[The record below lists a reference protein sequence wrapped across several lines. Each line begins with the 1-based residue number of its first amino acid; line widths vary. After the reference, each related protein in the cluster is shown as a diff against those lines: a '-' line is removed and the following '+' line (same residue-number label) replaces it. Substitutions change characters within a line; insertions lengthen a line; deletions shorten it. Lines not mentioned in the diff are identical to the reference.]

1 MPKGPRGE
9 QRPAD
14 VIGCAVAV
22 ARISV
27 GEEDDAVR
35 PPSGRTR
42 SGKAGGLAR
51 AKALTQTQRQVIAK
65 NAANRRWG

>member
-14 VIGCAVAV
+14 VIGCAVKV

-27 GEEDDAVR
+27 GEIDDDRYSA
-35 PPSGRTR
+35 PGRVR
-42 SGKAGGLAR
+42 SGQAGAKTRTDKLSPERRVEIAR
-51 AKALTQTQRQVIAK
+51 
-65 NAANRRWG
+65 NAANSRWG